1 MPEFLTDI
9 SWIIVAFAAGLGA
22 RVLRL
27 PPLVGY
33 LAAGMGLAIIG
44 VEGSVVIERIGDLG
58 VALVLFLI
66 GLDLRLRNLV
76 EMEVVGVGGL
86 HILLWTL
93 LVTGLGVAF
102 GLPPLGAAAV
112 AAGLSASSLVLAAKS
127 LEAQNDLR
135 AYHGRVAI
143 GIILVQ
149 TLVATSAIAAM
160 GEPPS
165 LWALAVVPMIAL
177 RPVLARLL
185 DRLGRGEMLLLF
197 GLALAA
203 GGSLLFGA
211 VGLSAELGALCA
223 GALLAGHDRTN
234 ELSESVSVL
243 KDGFLPAFFLS
254 VGLVGLPDAS
264 GLLFV
269 AGLLGLLA
277 VKGLLYFGLFAAF
290 RLRARTA
297 FLAAMPL
304 TTYSGLSLIVASAA
318 VAEGLLSNSMLTA
331 LALATAGSYLL
342 NAPIARRASD
352 LWTRVR
358 PWLKAVERRGRHRDA
373 TPETVGRARFVVV
386 GMGRVGTAAYDYLA
400 ERMQCPAGVD
410 EDPGK
415 LGDHRSNGRRVLYG
429 DARDASLWTDLDLSG
444 VEAVVLALPER
455 DSTLAAVRALRN
467 AGFDGPVSAL
477 TTDPDGRTHLIEA
490 GASAVYLSGEQ
501 VGRALARHG
510 LRRRQRTAPAAVTLD
525 IGAEARPSAPL
536 RPSREQL
543 EARGKADVSE

>member
-1 MPEFLTDI
+1 MPELLTDI

-33 LAAGMGLAIIG
+33 LAAGMALAVIG

-93 LVTGLGVAF
+93 LVTGLGVVL
-102 GLPPLGAAAV
+102 GLSPLGAAAV

-127 LEAQNDLR
+127 LEAQNDVR

-149 TLVATSAIAAM
+149 TLVATSAIAVI

-165 LWALAVVPMIAL
+165 LWALAVVPVIAL

-185 DRLGRGEMLLLF
+185 DRLGQGEMLLLF

-203 GGSLLFGA
+203 GGSLLFGT
-211 VGLSAELGALCA
+211 VGLSSELGALCA
-223 GALLAGHDRTN
+223 GTLLAGHDRTD

-243 KDGFLPAFFLS
+243 KDAFLPAFFLS

-318 VAEGLLSNSMLTA
+318 VAEGLLSDSMLTV

-342 NAPIARRASD
+342 NAPIARRASV
-352 LWTRVR
+352 LWTRVQ
-358 PWLKAVERRGRHRDA
+358 PWLSAVERSGRHRDS

-415 LGDHRSNGRRVLYG
+415 LEYHRSNGRRVLYG
-429 DARDASLWTDLDLSG
+429 DARDASLWTHLDLKG

-455 DSTLAAVRALRN
+455 DSTLAAVRALRD

-501 VGRALARHG
+501 VGQALARHG
-510 LRRRQRTAPAAVTLD
+510 LRRRQHTVPAAVTLD
-525 IGAEARPSAPL
+525 VGTETRTSAPL

-543 EARGKADVSE
+543 EA